1 MADAHPDS
9 DYTPRYGQVRARAL
23 EATGKPVGS
32 FVALS
37 ASDFRRPESE
47 RPVIHTRI
55 ETTIDI
61 KMTAGFFAPLMR
73 MTCEMQLDQLAQL
86 RKWLD
91 GDLRSQRRQRRVC
104 MALAQFGGFEEGET
118 FGLFLNSFNAAGAFV
133 QRVLPGCRGRRD
145 GDCIFLMPPPNA
157 RLPKEAREAFRVQ
170 RVVPVKGADPF
181 AVALLGAA
189 LQVMADI
196 VRADLTDLASEEA

>member
-23 EATGKPVGS
+23 DATGKPVGS

-37 ASDFRRPESE
+37 ASSFRRPEGG
-47 RPVIHTRI
+47 RPVIHTRM
-55 ETTIDI
+55 ETTIEV
-61 KMTAGFFAPLMR
+61 KVTAGTLAPLMR
-73 MTCEMQLDQLAQL
+73 MTCEMQLDRLAQV

-104 MALAQFGGFEEGET
+104 MTLAHFGGFEEGET

-145 GDCIFLMPPPNA
+145 GDRIFLMPPPDA
-157 RLPKEAREAFRVQ
+157 RLPEESREAFRVQ
-170 RVVPVKGADPF
+170 RVVSVRGADPY

-196 VRADLTDLASEEA
+196 IRADLTDLASEVA